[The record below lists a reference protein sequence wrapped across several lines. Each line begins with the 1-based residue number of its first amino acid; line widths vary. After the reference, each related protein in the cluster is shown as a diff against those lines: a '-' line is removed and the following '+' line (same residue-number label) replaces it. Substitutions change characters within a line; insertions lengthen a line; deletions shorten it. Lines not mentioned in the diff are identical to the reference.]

1 MSFELEERVRFGYYG
16 DSQLRKTILLTLAA
30 YADDDG
36 TNIFPS
42 NETIAGI
49 VVCTP
54 RAVQTH
60 VKALKEEGILI
71 PGSPS
76 ERYAKLPEGQRPNLW
91 RINFEKITKVARKDV
106 RGHLKMLREL
116 RSEEEGRGERGSGGG
131 VNEVHPT
138 KSGYQVSIPIS
149 SSLPSIQSEPPALAN
164 PTNYPHAEEEK
175 PLQNE
180 VQEGREDEEVT
191 TSFTETQS
199 STDIPSSSLQAGNL
213 YADQIEADSVGPEEL
228 ARRRLASLNLPWTPP
243 VAPYLIALNNYPH
256 IDMDMLIVDY
266 IDWSGRNDVKRTVN
280 GWNNF
285 IRTEHERQM
294 RVEGNAA
301 REERQKRNWIRKHFG
316 ADY

>member
-1 MSFELEERVRFGYYG
+1 MGFKLTQKAKRHFRPLFIDNKGKAVRDPILERTLEHIADRTFQNENVPHPVKESGSEISHKGLADQLGHTENVIRGRVE
-16 DSQLRKTILLTLAA
+16 TLLAM
-30 YADDDG
+30 
-36 TNIFPS
+36 
-42 NETIAGI
+42 
-49 VVCTP
+49 
-54 RAVQTH
+54 
-60 VKALKEEGILI
+60 GIL
-71 PGSPS
+71 
-76 ERYAKLPEGQRPNLW
+76 
-91 RINFEKITKVARKDV
+91 V
-106 RGHLKMLREL
+106 
-116 RSEEEGRGERGSGGG
+116 EEGRTTKGVRRLGVDLTQMAHFNENPFTPLGQGGHPLSGRGQID
-131 VNEVHPT
+131 PIDPIDP
-138 KSGYQVSIPIS
+138 SIITSPS
-149 SSLPSIQSEPPALAN
+149 SIQSEPPALAN

-199 STDIPSSSLQAGNL
+199 PTDIPSSLQAGNL
-213 YADQIEADSVGPEEL
+213 YADQIEADSVSPEEL

-243 VAPYLIALNNYPH
+243 VAPYMIALNNYPH